1 MAPETDVGF
10 ICIPDELA
18 TPKYEVARQR
28 GSEVSR
34 PSAKILPRQQGRQGI
49 NQSARPHLQGCALP
63 DGELELRE
71 QRVDTIGIE
80 LKQR

>member
-1 MAPETDVGF
+1 MAQETDVGF

-34 PSAKILPRQQGRQGI
+34 PSAKIMLTRQQGG
-49 NQSARPHLQGCALP
+49 
-63 DGELELRE
+63 
-71 QRVDTIGIE
+71 
-80 LKQR
+80 